1 MKEAMTRRKF
11 MVGFGALL
19 FAIAAPAA
27 ICEEDESKKAERQQ
41 KKSERR
47 TKKRNKKLKRRGDD
61 WLEPGDGKGWGDE
74 YGD

>member
-1 MKEAMTRRKF
+1 MI
-11 MVGFGALL
+11 GFGALL
-19 FAIAAPAA
+19 FAIATPAA
-27 ICEEDESKKAERQQ
+27 ICGEDESKK
-41 KKSERR
+41 SERK